1 MIKMKLN
8 KREKILIGVLALL
21 LIGFLLYSFILK
33 PQRAKLNELKSDR
46 RAKLDQLSALK
57 EEISSESKLYIELLS
72 LEDYI
77 NNKAEGFFTKVTQE
91 DIILLVE
98 ELSNT
103 AKLKVP
109 DIDFPEGRVEEVI
122 LKDPEE
128 AKEVDGVVEGDEETE
143 KLEEP
148 LTEEELAELPKVELK
163 VNSADLKYEGYYYSF
178 LDFLKSISEYE
189 KKIIVKDINVSKDED
204 GYLRG
209 NIALDFYSIENI
221 MQDGEEV
228 YAWGPN
234 LGYVVG
240 DPFSQF
246 GDYEAQK
253 RANEDKGKS
262 DYTQPASNGNSGSSQ
277 ASDSDNR
284 TESDFFTAIKDRIDN
299 IGKGNKDNGSDNS
312 SKKDDDTEFIDRG
325 KTVLDFDKK
334 DTMFFVGNNR
344 DIKGSLEINKK
355 KKTQGEGSLNLKY
368 DFVEKRKHNMANISF
383 NNNVLIREQPETLT
397 LSVQP
402 IEKNDAALGVV
413 IRDREGVDYKLELT
427 DNLNWNGFKTLGV
440 DLPIDINY
448 PAIVE
453 RIYVETIDFNVK
465 LTGDLLIDDMRLIY
479 ETDLD

>member
-1 MIKMKLN
+1 MKLN

-33 PQRAKLNELKSDR
+33 PQREKIENLKSDR
-46 RAKLDQLSALK
+46 RTKLDQLSALK

-72 LEDYI
+72 LEDDI
-77 NNKAEGFFTKVTQE
+77 NNKADGFFRKVTQE

-98 ELSNT
+98 EMSNT
-103 AKLKVP
+103 TKLKVP
-109 DIDFPEGRVEEVI
+109 EIDFPEGRIEDVI

-128 AKEVDGVVEGDEETE
+128 TKETDGEVESEEG
-143 KLEEP
+143 EEGEEDTQL

-178 LDFLKSISEYE
+178 LDFLQSISEYE
-189 KKIIVKDINVSKDED
+189 RKIIVKDINVSKDED

-221 MQDGEEV
+221 VQDGEEM

-246 GDYEAQK
+246 SDYEAQK
-253 RANEDKGKS
+253 RANESQSKS
-262 DYTQPASNGNSGSSQ
+262 DETQTASNDEGSASFDPGSREGN
-277 ASDSDNR
+277 
-284 TESDFFTAIKDRIDN
+284 DFFTAIKDKIDN
-299 IGKGNKDNGSDNS
+299 TIGKGSSDSGSDSSGKKDN
-312 SKKDDDTEFIDRG
+312 DTEFIDRG

-383 NNNVLIREQPETLT
+383 NNNVLIREQPEILT

-413 IRDREGVDYKLELT
+413 IRDKEGIDYKFELT
-427 DNLNWNGFKTLGV
+427 DNLNWNGFRTLGI
-440 DLPIDINY
+440 DLPIEINY

-453 RIYVETIDFNVK
+453 RIYVETDDFNVK

-479 ETDLD
+479 ESDLD